1 MMRNWKGTQFRL
13 SDQKWTIGIIDGP
26 NLSQLGKRDPAKY
39 GTITWNDLDRMN
51 QAWAERLG
59 VSITSLVANEDGEI
73 LDWIHKQAASVDG
86 WIVNPAGM
94 QTYAEGMRQAFEMS
108 GKPYAETHFAN
119 TVRHFAQASPHIR
132 LESGLTS
139 QAQSLVM
146 GLRHQSYLTSLI
158 GLTLHLDEHH
168 LDTIAQSQPH
178 DNSR

>member
-1 MMRNWKGTQFRL
+1 MRNWNGTQFRL
-13 SDQKWTIGIIDGP
+13 SDREWTIGIIDGP
-26 NLSQLGKRDPAKY
+26 NLSQLGKRDPTKY
-39 GTITWNDLDRMN
+39 GTITWNDLDNMN
-51 QAWAERLG
+51 KAWGTQLG
-59 VSITSLVANEDGEI
+59 VRVIYLVSNHDGEI
-73 LDWIHKQAASVDG
+73 IDWIHAHAEEVDG
-86 WIVNPAGM
+86 WMINPAGL

-158 GLTLHLDEHH
+158 GLTLYLDEHH
-168 LDTIAQSQPH
+168 SDTLG
-178 DNSR
+178 DNR

>member
-1 MMRNWKGTQFRL
+1 MRKWNGTQFRL
-13 SDQKWTIGIIDGP
+13 SDQKWMIGIIDGP
-26 NLSQLGKRDPAKY
+26 NLSQLGKRDPTKY
-39 GTITWNDLDRMN
+39 GTITWNDLDNMN
-51 QAWAERLG
+51 HTWAKQLG
-59 VSITSLVANEDGEI
+59 VNIISLVANEDGEI
-73 LDWIHKQAASVDG
+73 LDWIHKHADTVDG

-119 TVRHFAQASPHIR
+119 TVRHFAQGSPHIR

-158 GLTLHLDEHH
+158 GMALHLDEHH
-168 LDTIAQSQPH
+168 QDSLTRNQPTG
-178 DNSR
+178 DNC